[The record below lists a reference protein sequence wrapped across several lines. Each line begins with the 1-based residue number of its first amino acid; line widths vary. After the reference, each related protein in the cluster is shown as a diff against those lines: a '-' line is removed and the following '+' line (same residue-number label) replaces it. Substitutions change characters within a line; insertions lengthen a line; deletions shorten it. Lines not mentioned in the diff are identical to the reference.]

1 MLNIK
6 NKQTK
11 KTTCKHS
18 ASYQVFRKGC
28 NSTNYISH
36 SATESDIGGHFV
48 MSHKMNKSLVE
59 DPQFQCLAHNAH
71 PQAQSDAYNLS
82 SNPPNGINW
91 NQPK

>member
-1 MLNIK
+1 
-6 NKQTK
+6 
-11 KTTCKHS
+11 
-18 ASYQVFRKGC
+18 
-28 NSTNYISH
+28 
-36 SATESDIGGHFV
+36 

>member
-6 NKQTK
+6 KKCVNILHHTK
-11 KTTCKHS
+11 CSGRDVIAQIRFHIVP
-18 ASYQVFRKGC
+18 Q
-28 NSTNYISH
+28 NP
-36 SATESDIGGHFV
+36 DIGGHFV

-71 PQAQSDAYNLS
+71 PQARSDAYNKS
-82 SNPPNGINW
+82 SNPPNGIIW